1 MKEELDFVENQ
12 LVTVQAV
19 LTYFICRK
27 EINIMDSYKLPGIQ
41 FKMWIRLLIKKLEK

>member
-27 EINIMDSYKLPGIQ
+27 EINIMDSYKLQGTQ
-41 FKMWIRLLIKKLEK
+41 LKMLTRLSIRKSEK